1 VLRTVIPAS
10 VSSPLTPEKMSEAEK
25 SKAQLV
31 IVTGLVVFSYIF
43 ESAST
48 YLLYAAAIVGVLC
61 IFIPI
66 FGDYLVKVWFKI
78 AEGLGWFNSRV
89 ILTVLFYVFLWPIAA
104 LYRLSN
110 KNPMGVKRPD
120 TKSVYVERNH
130 TYAPKDLD
138 NIW

>member
-1 VLRTVIPAS
+1 
-10 VSSPLTPEKMSEAEK
+10 MSEAEK

-43 ESAST
+43 KSAST

-61 IFIPI
+61 VFVPI

-89 ILTVLFYVFLWPIAA
+89 ILTIMFYIFLWPIAM
-104 LYRLSN
+104 LYRLSS

-120 TKSVYVERNH
+120 TKSVYAERNH
-130 TYAPKDLD
+130 TYVPKDLE

>member
-1 VLRTVIPAS
+1 
-10 VSSPLTPEKMSEAEK
+10 MSEAEK

-31 IVTGLVVFSYIF
+31 IVTGLVIFSYIF
-43 ESAST
+43 KSAST

-66 FGDYLVKVWFKI
+66 FGDYLVKAWFKI

-89 ILTVLFYVFLWPIAA
+89 ILTVMFYVFLSPIAA
-104 LYRLSN
+104 VYRLMT

-120 TKSVYVERNH
+120 SSSVYVERNH
-130 TYAPKDLD
+130 TYAPKDLE